1 MDLATFGAIMS
12 YALDLETRTVA
23 FYEAAAR
30 GDLEKPFSDMLKHAR
45 KRATRVERM
54 RREMVNEMIL
64 EPIAGMDGDDY
75 LVEPSLEG
83 GEEQILDQALVLAK
97 ATFQFYSD
105 AAEKIPVREVVQL
118 CKRMAKES
126 NRRIAELEALKG

>member
-30 GDLEKPFSDMLKHAR
+30 GDLEQPFNSMLKNAR

-75 LVEPSLEG
+75 FFQPSLDG
-83 GEEQILDQALVLAK
+83 GEEQLLDQALILAN
-97 ATFQFYSD
+97 ATYQFYSD
-105 AAEKIPVREVVQL
+105 AAQKIPVREVVQL

-126 NRRIAELEALKG
+126 SRRIAELEALKS